1 MTKNLLIVESPSKAK
16 TLRKYLGKD
25 FEILASYGHVRDLIP
40 KKGAVDPENH
50 FKMKYEAIARN
61 KEHVAQIVKAA
72 ENSTHIYLATD
83 PDREGEAISWHL
95 QQILQSKKKLK
106 DKPIS
111 RVAFH
116 EVTKSAVLKAI
127 QEPRALS
134 QPLIEAQQTRR
145 ALDYLVGFNLSP
157 LLWKKIRRGLSAGRT
172 QSPALRLIAERE
184 EEIAAFKAQ
193 EYWTIH
199 LDSHKEAMPF
209 SAKLTHLEGQKL
221 APLAIKSKQQQEEIL
236 HTLENQPAL
245 IETIAK
251 KKRKRRPMAPFS
263 TSTLQQE
270 AVQRLSMPTSVTMRV
285 AQQLYEGLNI
295 GHTTMGLITYMRTD
309 SVSLSQEA
317 IHDIRSYIKNNKG
330 ENYLPK
336 SPRIYATKTKNAQE
350 AHEAIRPTLITNT
363 PDKLRPYL
371 KPEQLKLYTLI
382 WKRALASQMSDA
394 LFDATAVDIAV
405 GPGLFRANGQVLTF
419 EGFLSVYQD
428 HENGEQDKN
437 NDKKRLPELTEG
449 EELTIDHLRGEQHF
463 TQPLPRYNEASLV
476 KALEEYGIGRPSTY
490 ATIISTL
497 KIRDYVTV
505 EQKQFIP
512 TDTGKIVNKFLT
524 EHFKR
529 YVDYGFTAK
538 MEDDL
543 DNIAKGEEAWLP
555 IMNRFWTEFSD
566 RLQEKETLSRKEV
579 LTESLEEV
587 CPQCKTHKLEIR
599 YGRNGRFIGC
609 KGYPECT
616 YTRNIDQSAQSKA
629 AESTVVE
636 GRQCPECG
644 GDLAYK
650 QGRYGKFIGCSN
662 YPKCKY
668 IESLNK
674 PQNTG
679 IACPQCGKGT
689 LTAKKSRYGTVFYS
703 CSEYPTCK
711 YSVSN
716 LPVGGSCPQCG
727 WPILTIKET
736 KRWGKQ
742 KVCPQ
747 KNCDFKETLEPPIK
761 N

>member
-1 MTKNLLIVESPSKAK
+1 M
-16 TLRKYLGKD
+16 
-25 FEILASYGHVRDLIP
+25 
-40 KKGAVDPENH
+40 
-50 FKMKYEAIARN
+50 
-61 KEHVAQIVKAA
+61 
-72 ENSTHIYLATD
+72 
-83 PDREGEAISWHL
+83 
-95 QQILQSKKKLK
+95 
-106 DKPIS
+106 
-111 RVAFH
+111 
-116 EVTKSAVLKAI
+116 
-127 QEPRALS
+127 
-134 QPLIEAQQTRR
+134 
-145 ALDYLVGFNLSP
+145 
-157 LLWKKIRRGLSAGRT
+157 
-172 QSPALRLIAERE
+172 
-184 EEIAAFKAQ
+184 
-193 EYWTIH
+193 
-199 LDSHKEAMPF
+199 
-209 SAKLTHLEGQKL
+209 
-221 APLAIKSKQQQEEIL
+221 
-236 HTLENQPAL
+236 
-245 IETIAK
+245 
-251 KKRKRRPMAPFS
+251 
-263 TSTLQQE
+263 
-270 AVQRLSMPTSVTMRV
+270 
-285 AQQLYEGLNI
+285 
-295 GHTTMGLITYMRTD
+295 
-309 SVSLSQEA
+309 
-317 IHDIRSYIKNNKG
+317 
-330 ENYLPK
+330 
-336 SPRIYATKTKNAQE
+336 
-350 AHEAIRPTLITNT
+350 
-363 PDKLRPYL
+363 
-371 KPEQLKLYTLI
+371 
-382 WKRALASQMSDA
+382 
-394 LFDATAVDIAV
+394 
-405 GPGLFRANGQVLTF
+405 
-419 EGFLSVYQD
+419 
-428 HENGEQDKN
+428 
-437 NDKKRLPELTEG
+437 
-449 EELTIDHLRGEQHF
+449 
-463 TQPLPRYNEASLV
+463 V

-609 KGYPECT
+609 TGYPECT